1 MERKYSWAALAIALA
16 TAHGGLTLIR
26 GFVAG
31 MGIVLDA
38 AHIYPAEWLLLA
50 AVFVISLL
58 PTMVMTLTMAR
69 RDGARR

>member
-1 MERKYSWAALAIALA
+1 MAQYGHGKKRLAA
-16 TAHGGLTLIR
+16 
-26 GFVAG
+26 
-31 MGIVLDA
+31 
-38 AHIYPAEWLLLA
+38 WLLLA

>member
-1 MERKYSWAALAIALA
+1 MMHSRAKNSAAQPQA
-16 TAHGGLTLIR
+16 R
-26 GFVAG
+26 DEW
-31 MGIVLDA
+31 MPLDNA